1 MKKSILTCLGIVAAT
16 LSLLA
21 SDGQNKLTVVIK
33 QMKSTD
39 GLIEVTLFDS
49 EGNWLKAGQKQKV
62 SIDNQEAVTITF
74 ENLPDGTY
82 AVAVIHD
89 ENSNSEMD
97 TGTFGIPTE
106 AYGFSNDAR
115 GMFGPANF
123 EDSKFELSG
132 NKQIEIN
139 IK

>member
-1 MKKSILTCLGIVAAT
+1 MKKSILTFMGIVVAT

-21 SDGQNKLTVVIK
+21 ADGKNNLTVVIK
-33 QMKSTD
+33 NMKNTD
-39 GLIEVTLFDS
+39 GVLRVTLFDS
-49 EGNWLKAGQKQKV
+49 ESNWLKKGDMKLV
-62 SIDNQEAVTITF
+62 NIDNTEAVMITF
-74 ENLPDGTY
+74 ENLPDGVY
-82 AVAVIHD
+82 GVAVVHD
-89 ENSNSEMD
+89 ANSNEEMD

-123 EDSKFELSG
+123 DESKFEVNSD
-132 NKQIEIN
+132 KEIEIN

>member
-1 MKKSILTCLGIVAAT
+1 MKKSILTVLGIVAAT

-21 SDGQNKLTVVIK
+21 SDGQNELTVVVK
-33 QMKSTD
+33 NMPSTD
-39 GLIEVTLFDS
+39 GVLQVTLFDS
-49 EGNWLKAGQKQKV
+49 EGNWLKDGQKQEV
-62 SIDNQEAVTITF
+62 SIDNSTEVKVAF
-74 ENLPDGTY
+74 KNLPKGTY

-89 ENSNSEMD
+89 ANSNGELD
-97 TGTFGIPTE
+97 TGAFGIPTE

-115 GMFGPANF
+115 GMFGPADF
-123 EDSKFELSG
+123 DESQFELNA

>member
-1 MKKSILTCLGIVAAT
+1 MKKSILTVLGIVVAT
-16 LSLLA
+16 LSILA
-21 SDGQNKLTVVIK
+21 ADGQNELTVVVK
-33 QMKSTD
+33 NLKSTD
-39 GLIEVTLFDS
+39 GVLEVTLFDS
-49 EGNWLKAGQKQKV
+49 AGNWLKEGQKQKV
-62 SIDNQEAVTITF
+62 SIDNTNEVKVEFKGLA
-74 ENLPDGTY
+74 EGTY

-89 ENSNSEMD
+89 KNANGELD

-115 GMFGPANF
+115 GMFGPADFDDSQF
-123 EDSKFELSG
+123 EINS